1 MHAVEQGRRVKDKI
15 MEDVEFY
22 HERCHKKK
30 EAIEKLENVSMKAD
44 TATSC
49 RIRRVPREEITICFQ
64 P

>member
-1 MHAVEQGRRVKDKI
+1 MKDKI